1 MSSEL
6 EGNIQRITYTNPEN
20 GYTVA
25 KVKIEGASDPVT
37 VVGNIVSPKPGETI
51 RVKGDWINHPKY
63 GRQFQAVECQTSV
76 PVTQGGIEKYL
87 SSGLIQ
93 GIGPEMAHRIVE
105 RFGESTLSILEQ
117 EPERLS
123 EVSGIGRKR
132 IDTIRQAW
140 NEQREIRNIMIFL
153 RSYGVGADLA
163 AKIYKR
169 YGDHAVHIVKENP
182 YQLAMEVYGIG
193 FRTADR
199 IAGELGFDMS
209 SSLRAEAGV
218 VYVMNQTVEEGNAC
232 YPYLLLVQKSQE
244 ALQIDRQIIIEAI
257 ESLSGDRQI
266 IIEEPQNI
274 LDKERMVYLPA
285 YHVSESGIT
294 VRFASLLKTH
304 RDVGKLGRNID
315 ADKAIRWVQDQLQIT
330 LSSDQMDAVKS
341 ALIRKTLIITGGPG
355 TGKTT
360 ITKAILTIYNRM
372 GVTTLLAAPTGR
384 AAKRLSEATGCE
396 AKTIHRLLKYSIS
409 AGGFQKNQ
417 NEPLVCDL
425 LIIDEASMI
434 DCVLMYHLL
443 KALPPAAAFILIG
456 DVNQLPSVGPGNVLK
471 DIISSGRVPVTELHD
486 IFRQAKES
494 RIIINAHRIH
504 LGLQPVYDSNLEDS
518 DFFFIERDSPEVVS
532 STIVELVKNRIP
544 RRFLLN
550 PVDDIQVLTPM
561 HRGQT
566 GVENLNHLLQNALN
580 TPGVT
585 LTYGAK
591 SFMARDKVMQIRN
604 NYDKDVYNGDIGI
617 ITTIDPE
624 NLMVF
629 VSFDGNPVRYERGEL
644 DELTLA
650 YAVSVHKSQG
660 SEFPAVVMP
669 VLTEHYLLLQRNLL
683 YTAVTRGKRLTV
695 LVGSRKALSIAVKN
709 DTPHKRYT
717 MLKERLSEVV
727 QGF

>member
-285 YHVSESGIT
+285 YFVSETGT
-294 VRFASLLKTH
+294 AGRFASL
-304 RDVGKLGRNID
+304 
-315 ADKAIRWVQDQLQIT
+315 VQ
-330 LSSDQMDAVKS
+330 SS
-341 ALIRKTLIITGGPG
+341 RTTGETVSSRGPR
-355 TGKTT
+355 
-360 ITKAILTIYNRM
+360 IPP
-372 GVTTLLAAPTGR
+372 PT
-384 AAKRLSEATGCE
+384 ATGL
-396 AKTIHRLLKYSIS
+396 R
-409 AGGFQKNQ
+409 
-417 NEPLVCDL
+417 
-425 LIIDEASMI
+425 
-434 DCVLMYHLL
+434 
-443 KALPPAAAFILIG
+443 
-456 DVNQLPSVGPGNVLK
+456 
-471 DIISSGRVPVTELHD
+471 
-486 IFRQAKES
+486 
-494 RIIINAHRIH
+494 
-504 LGLQPVYDSNLEDS
+504 
-518 DFFFIERDSPEVVS
+518 
-532 STIVELVKNRIP
+532 
-544 RRFLLN
+544 
-550 PVDDIQVLTPM
+550 
-561 HRGQT
+561 
-566 GVENLNHLLQNALN
+566 
-580 TPGVT
+580 
-585 LTYGAK
+585 
-591 SFMARDKVMQIRN
+591 
-604 NYDKDVYNGDIGI
+604 
-617 ITTIDPE
+617 
-624 NLMVF
+624 
-629 VSFDGNPVRYERGEL
+629 
-644 DELTLA
+644 
-650 YAVSVHKSQG
+650 
-660 SEFPAVVMP
+660 
-669 VLTEHYLLLQRNLL
+669 
-683 YTAVTRGKRLTV
+683 
-695 LVGSRKALSIAVKN
+695 
-709 DTPHKRYT
+709 
-717 MLKERLSEVV
+717 
-727 QGF
+727 